1 MTAYDRLS
9 PADQAA
15 VTAAASAVELADA
28 PVAPEAF
35 RALADHTLR
44 GLVDAVL
51 AGAGRQLLA
60 VDGGWLAGYD
70 DAVADRLAAEGVGVL
85 APEDRATLTAV
96 LLHTVA
102 IPRAR
107 GRRDGDRWTDAEP
120 VELDELAK
128 SRALSKQAIRRS
140 LRRLRSLGVLR
151 QGHRPPI
158 APGPQLDRLTP
169 ERSQRLWEDLMLLC
183 QPDGMMAATI
193 RRRRAARGADAAAA
207 SPAPGPADE
216 PGETVE

>member
-1 MTAYDRLS
+1 MSGYDRLGS
-9 PADQAA
+9 ADQAA

-28 PVAPEAF
+28 PVRAEAF
-35 RALADHTLR
+35 PALAVPTLCR
-44 GLVDAVL
+44 VVEELL
-51 AGAGRQLLA
+51 AAAGRRLLA

-85 APEDRATLTAV
+85 APEDRAVLTLV

-107 GRRDGDRWTDAEP
+107 GRLDGTRWTDAEP
-120 VELDELAK
+120 VDVDELAK

-169 ERSQRLWEDLMLLC
+169 S
-183 QPDGMMAATI
+183 
-193 RRRRAARGADAAAA
+193 AA
-207 SPAPGPADE
+207 SGSGRTSWCSASPTG
-216 PGETVE
+216 

>member
-15 VTAAASAVELADA
+15 VTAAASAVELADV
-28 PVAPEAF
+28 PVAADAF

-44 GLVDAVL
+44 AVVDEVL

-60 VDGGWLAGYD
+60 VDGGWLSGYD
-70 DAVADRLAAEGVGVL
+70 DAVTDRLASEGVGVL
-85 APEDRATLTAV
+85 AAEDRAVLTLV

-107 GRRDGDRWTDAEP
+107 GRLDGDGWTDAEP
-120 VELDELAK
+120 IELDELAK

-158 APGPQLDRLTP
+158 APGPQLDRLTA

-183 QPDGMMAATI
+183 QPDGMMATTI
-193 RRRRAARGADAAAA
+193 RRRRAARG
-207 SPAPGPADE
+207 SRPADRPTE
-216 PGETVE
+216 GDA